1 MCVNSCVFYSEMT
14 EILKNAGTSY
24 RLTFETGSFLIL
36 FLTDSVA
43 VPLEILKLLSGLLK
57 FWQ

>member
-1 MCVNSCVFYSEMT
+1 MSVNSSVFYLEMT
-14 EILKNAGTSY
+14 EMLKNAGALQT
-24 RLTFETGSFLIL
+24 LTFETGNFLIL
-36 FLTDSVA
+36 FLTYLVA